1 MKKKDIYI
9 GTLLKNENKEVKTF
23 QKYNQLL
30 DIGNGY
36 YINLDCIRS
45 LKDKLKLYKG
55 LVTNKYSD
63 ELEKTKYQITYQ
75 IDNTGSKIL
84 YVEPINKEVE

>member
-9 GTLLKNENKEVKTF
+9 GTILKNENKEVKTF

-36 YINLDCIRS
+36 YVNLDWI
-45 LKDKLKLYKG
+45 K
-55 LVTNKYSD
+55 
-63 ELEKTKYQITYQ
+63 
-75 IDNTGSKIL
+75 
-84 YVEPINKEVE
+84 